1 MFKVVALLKRRDG
14 MSRQE
19 FIDYYET
26 SHAKI
31 GEKYLA
37 GNAVK
42 YIRRFFS
49 PLPHPLE
56 HPLETVADDQD
67 YDAIMEMW
75 FEDQAQWEAAMAV
88 FADPHVANLVIEDE
102 AQLFQRDR
110 IRMYR
115 VEEYETDVTGT

>member
-1 MFKVVALLKRRDG
+1 MFKVVALLKRKEG

-19 FIDYYET
+19 FIDYYQ
-26 SHAKI
+26 SAHAKI
-31 GEKYLA
+31 GEKYLT

-56 HPLETVADDQD
+56 HPLETTSDDSD

-75 FEDQAQWEAAMAV
+75 FEDQAQWEATMKI
-88 FADPHVANLVIEDE
+88 FAEPAVANLIIEDE
-102 AQLFQRDR
+102 KQLFQRDR
-110 IRMYR
+110 IRMYC
-115 VEEYETDVTGT
+115 VEEYESDVRGN